1 MCGTTGALVSSRTVE
16 NIVIENIEEG
26 TLKYEILSLCMDKKC
41 EMAYFSADYG
51 YLYLQSGL
59 KTPLDYKA
67 DVEIRYVCYCKK
79 ITVSQL
85 KVAVLEEG
93 AKTIKDVFRFHSPV
107 IVEEC
112 KTKNPFGYCCMPDI
126 KKMIDD
132 IRLGIE
138 I

>member
-1 MCGTTGALVSSRTVE
+1 MCGTIGALVNSKTVE
-16 NIVIENIEEG
+16 NIVIDEIEEG
-26 TLKYEILSLCMDKKC
+26 VLKHEILSLCMDKGC

-59 KTPLDYKA
+59 KVSLDYKS
-67 DVEIRYVCYCKK
+67 DVEVRYACYCKK
-79 ITVSQL
+79 LTVEQL
-85 KVAVLEEG
+85 KNLVLKEG
-93 AKTIKDVFRFHSPV
+93 ARTIKDVFRFYSPI

-112 KTKNPFGYCCMPDI
+112 KIKNPFGYCCIPDV

-132 IRLGIE
+132 ILIGIE